1 MENIDIK
8 IEEARKSF
16 MAFYKKQRL
25 YNNIAFV
32 LVIVLIIASYVVLQ
46 AWLGQNYLALGAVA
60 VVLVLLFVYSRISRT
75 KMEKLTKEY
84 ITQYYGLM
92 KEKAFPEER
101 FPKATI
107 DFDRKLDLS
116 VFTDA
121 GILKE
126 ITRINTRG
134 IVSFDYR
141 GQEATA
147 CDMAAYRSSD
157 GKQTPSFLGKF
168 IVVPLKLN
176 LSGRI
181 LVHIKPKVQAKGPD
195 VLDDLQKME
204 ETERYVIYATDAA
217 TFKVLPSG
225 FVHLLDSLSV
235 DNLLVDATFSI
246 HPGQTQ
252 VALSYTDALMV
263 IPLQNA
269 FDPAPSD
276 QYAKNLQSTLAILDS
291 LK

>member
-1 MENIDIK
+1 
-8 IEEARKSF
+8 

-46 AWLGQNYLALGAVA
+46 AWLGQNYLALGSVA
-60 VVLVLLFVYSRISRT
+60 VILVLLFVYSRISRT

-92 KEKAFPEER
+92 KEKAFPEDR

-126 ITRINTRG
+126 IVRINTRG

-141 GQEATA
+141 GNEATA
-147 CDMAAYRSSD
+147 CDMAAYRSAD

-168 IVVPLKLN
+168 ITVPLKLN

-181 LVHIKPKVQAKGPD
+181 LVYIKPKVQAKGPD
-195 VLDDLQKME
+195 VLDDLIKIE
-204 ETERYVIYATDAA
+204 ETDRYVIYATDSAS
-217 TFKVLPSG
+217 FKTLPPG
-225 FVHLLDSLSV
+225 FVHLLDSLNV
-235 DNLLVDATFSI
+235 DDLLVDATFSI
-246 HPGQTQ
+246 HPEQTQ